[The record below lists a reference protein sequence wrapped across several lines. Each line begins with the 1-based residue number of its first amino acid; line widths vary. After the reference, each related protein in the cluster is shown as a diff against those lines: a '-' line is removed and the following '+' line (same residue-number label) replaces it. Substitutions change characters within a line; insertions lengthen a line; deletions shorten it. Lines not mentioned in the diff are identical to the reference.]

1 MEDLGKYFVNMIIS
15 EGLWEVSQFV
25 GDGAVMVGVRQ
36 LGEVRVR
43 IHEVRGLVDPRAG
56 EQRRD
61 LRGLLQRHD
70 VLLVLGRRLHQGAL
84 PRLLLGRRACTRNI
98 FIVNGKIL
106 LKRCRA
112 AEKSDCNVCNI
123 MISPSELL

>member
-1 MEDLGKYFVNMIIS
+1 MEDLRKYFVNMIIS

-25 GDGAVMVGVRQ
+25 GDGAMMVGVCQ
-36 LGEVRVR
+36 LGEVRVGV
-43 IHEVRGLVDPRAG
+43 HEVRGLVDPRAG

-61 LRGLLQRHD
+61 LRGLLQGHD

-84 PRLLLGRRACTRNI
+84 PRLLLGCRACTRNI

>member
-25 GDGAVMVGVRQ
+25 GDGAMMVGVCQ
-36 LGEVRVR
+36 LGEVRVGV
-43 IHEVRGLVDPRAG
+43 HEVRGLVDPRAG

-61 LRGLLQRHD
+61 LRGLLQGHD

-84 PRLLLGRRACTRNI
+84 PRLLLGCRACTRNI

>member
-1 MEDLGKYFVNMIIS
+1 MEDLRKYFVNMIIS

-25 GDGAVMVGVRQ
+25 GDGAMMVGVCQ
-36 LGEVRVR
+36 LGEVRVGV
-43 IHEVRGLVDPRAG
+43 HEVRGLVDPRAG

-61 LRGLLQRHD
+61 LRGLLQGHD

-84 PRLLLGRRACTRNI
+84 PWLLLGCRACTRNI

>member
-1 MEDLGKYFVNMIIS
+1 MGNIS
-15 EGLWEVSQFV
+15 V
-25 GDGAVMVGVRQ
+25 VMTTVCQVREVGVW
-36 LGEVRVR
+36 
-43 IHEVRGLVDPRAG
+43 IHHLRGLVDPRTG
-56 EQRRD
+56 EERRN
-61 LRGLLQRHD
+61 LRRLLERHD

-84 PRLLLGRRACTRNI
+84 PRLLLGCRACTRNI

>member
-25 GDGAVMVGVRQ
+25 GDGAMMVGVCQ
-36 LGEVRVR
+36 LGEVRVGV
-43 IHEVRGLVDPRAG
+43 HEVRGLVDPRAG

-61 LRGLLQRHD
+61 LRGLLQGHD

-84 PRLLLGRRACTRNI
+84 PRLLLGCRACTRNI
-98 FIVNGKIL
+98 VIVNGKIL

>member
-25 GDGAVMVGVRQ
+25 GDGAMMVGVCQ
-36 LGEVRVR
+36 LGEVRVGV
-43 IHEVRGLVDPRAG
+43 HEVRGLVDPRAG

-61 LRGLLQRHD
+61 LRGLLQGHD

-84 PRLLLGRRACTRNI
+84 PGLLLGCRACTRNI